1 MGCTELTVFTPQE
14 IEYLQSQLLGRRATA
29 GRDCRPHMVPV
40 SFRYNPDT
48 DAIGIGG
55 HEFAKRKKFRD
66 VAANPSAD

>member
-1 MGCTELTVFTPQE
+1 
-14 IEYLQSQLLGRRATA
+14 
-29 GRDCRPHMVPV
+29 MVPV

-66 VAANPSAD
+66 VAANPSADYLHCGDLYASGIY